1 MAQAAQGGGEVIV
14 SGGVQNRV
22 DVTLKDMVSG
32 HGGGRLVVGRDDL
45 MVFSI
50 ISDSMIL

>member
-22 DVTLKDMVSG
+22 DVVLRDSVGVWWGWAGVGLGGLSG
-32 HGGGRLVVGRDDL
+32 L
-45 MVFSI
+45 FQP
-50 ISDSMIL
+50 